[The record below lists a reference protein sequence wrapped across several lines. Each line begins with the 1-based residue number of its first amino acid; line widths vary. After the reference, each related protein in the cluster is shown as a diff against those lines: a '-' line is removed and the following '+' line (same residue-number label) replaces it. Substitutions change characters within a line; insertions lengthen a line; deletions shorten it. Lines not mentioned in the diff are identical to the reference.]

1 MLDFFTN
8 KKGVNMTKKIT
19 REDILKKIKEENVKL
34 DIHT

>member
-19 REDILKKIKEENVKL
+19 REDILKKLKKK
-34 DIHT
+34 T